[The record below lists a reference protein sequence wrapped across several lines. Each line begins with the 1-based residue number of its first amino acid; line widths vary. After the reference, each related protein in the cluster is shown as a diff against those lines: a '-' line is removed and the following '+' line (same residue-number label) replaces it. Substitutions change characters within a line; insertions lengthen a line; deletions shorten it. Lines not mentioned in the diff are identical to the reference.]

1 MESLNSMT
9 RTYALKRLLEHGEL
23 SSKEIEEITFW
34 TTKQVWYAITQL
46 RKKKIVK
53 KYSQMKWGLV
63 QAKWFPFPGNC

>member
-1 MESLNSMT
+1 MT

-46 RKKKIVK
+46 RKKHIVRK
-53 KYSQMKWGLV
+53 CSQMKWGLISLN
-63 QAKWFPFPGNC
+63 PMPY

>member
-1 MESLNSMT
+1 MT

-53 KYSQMKWGLV
+53 KYPRMKWGLV
-63 QAKWFPFPGNC
+63 QAKWFPFAGNY